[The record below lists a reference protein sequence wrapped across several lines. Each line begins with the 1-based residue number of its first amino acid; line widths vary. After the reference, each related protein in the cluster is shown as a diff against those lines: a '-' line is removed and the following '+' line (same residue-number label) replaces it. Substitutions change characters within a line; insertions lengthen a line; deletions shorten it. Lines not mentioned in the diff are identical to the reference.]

1 METLNDIFEKF
12 VNGLTDE
19 EARKELVLAYLQME
33 RCQEAL
39 DGNDVEPVEMKDNGQ
54 SSDLE
59 LFYKC
64 KKAANEL
71 SYLND
76 IVSKSNE
83 NDEEDG
89 AGE

>member
-33 RCQEAL
+33 RCQDVL
-39 DGNDVEPVEMKDNGQ
+39 NGIDVEPVEMKDNGQ

-76 IVSKSNE
+76 IVSKSGK